1 MKTEMISISTETKIP
16 AVFSDLVPDI
26 KDYIAYI
33 RKQYPDPWTRIYL
46 KTDIISPGNNTLK
59 AANI

>member
-46 KTDIISPGNNTLK
+46 KTDIISPEITP
-59 AANI
+59 